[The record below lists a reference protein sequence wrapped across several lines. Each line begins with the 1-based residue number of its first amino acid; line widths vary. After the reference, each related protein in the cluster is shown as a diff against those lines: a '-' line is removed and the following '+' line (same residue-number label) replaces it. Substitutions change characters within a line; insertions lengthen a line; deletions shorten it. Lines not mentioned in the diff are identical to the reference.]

1 MATFTDKLIFISLIV
16 FIIASFLF
24 VGELFPPGTLVKIS
38 LDNKTV
44 YILPLN
50 EDRIVTVT
58 GPLGKSVIEIK
69 NGKVHFKDALCP
81 GKLSIHQGWKD
92 KGSIICLPN
101 KVTISIGSDEQHSE
115 SSEYDAA
122 TR

>member
-24 VGELFPPGTLVKIS
+24 IGELFPSGTLVKIS

-58 GPLGKSVIEIK
+58 GPLGTSVVEIK
-69 NGKVHFKDALCP
+69 NGKAHMKESPCPRKLC
-81 GKLSIHQGWKD
+81 IHQGWKD
-92 KGSIICLPN
+92 KGSITCLPN
-101 KVTISIGSDEQHSE
+101 KVIVSIGRDEQHSE
-115 SSEYDAA
+115 SSEYDAV